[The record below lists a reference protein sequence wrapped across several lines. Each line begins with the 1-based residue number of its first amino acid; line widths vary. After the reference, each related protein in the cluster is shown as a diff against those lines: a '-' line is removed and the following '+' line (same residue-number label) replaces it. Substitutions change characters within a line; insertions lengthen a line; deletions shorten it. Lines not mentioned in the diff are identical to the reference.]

1 MGGNSGTYAVVVGVD
16 GSPDARH
23 AAEVA
28 LREAAA
34 HRGQLLV
41 VHAWNPV
48 MPFKEPFPHA
58 AVGIEQLSQ
67 AAQRVLDSETAYL
80 RGLGTGVPIRSRLD
94 GGPAADALR
103 RAAHGADMLVVGSRG
118 RGRVRGLLLG
128 SVSQAVTTVAS
139 CLVLVVP
146 GREKSDVRETE
157 TQAPSPDR
165 GETSAGD
172 PTRVRH
178 PHSAPGEIPA

>member
-1 MGGNSGTYAVVVGVD
+1 MVGNSGTYTVVVGVD
-16 GSPDARH
+16 GSSAARH

-48 MPFKEPFPHA
+48 MPFKEPILHA
-58 AVGIEQLSQ
+58 AVGIEHLRH
-67 AAQRVLDSETAYL
+67 AAQRVLDSETEYL
-80 RGLGTGVPIRSRLD
+80 RGLGMGVPIRSRLD
-94 GGPAADALR
+94 CGPAGEALR

-128 SVSQAVTTVAS
+128 SVSQAVITVAS
-139 CLVLVVP
+139 CSVLVVP
-146 GREKSDVRETE
+146 AGEKSDVRQEL
-157 TQAPSPDR
+157 R
-165 GETSAGD
+165 GPTGEYAGLSIGSAELAD
-172 PTRVRH
+172 
-178 PHSAPGEIPA
+178 A